1 MVKIEIVL
9 LIYQE
14 NVLKPIITFF
24 SLYLIVISL
33 NGELLS
39 QCSDAGI
46 CILGKKHGEINR
58 NLNSMI
64 SLSYVF
70 GSSGTSDID
79 KNNITYNSV
88 KFGGEFQV
96 FRASRIGFSIPYSYN
111 SGSLGTAS
119 GIGDFSLYW
128 TFSFPVK
135 HEQSVSLQ
143 VGAKISAGKV
153 NTTDSLPQSYM
164 PGLGTNDLLFSA
176 GYWTKY
182 FSVSAGYQKTFGRSA
197 NDVTRLKRGDDL
209 MFRAAYFQSF
219 SKLRV
224 KAEILTILRLQE
236 SSIQDPFGLTESF
249 INVDGSNEPQVNLI
263 GEVTYSVSPDF
274 ELTGTAAL
282 PLLKRDYNLDG
293 LRRSFTISAG
303 AAYLFSLE

>member
-1 MVKIEIVL
+1 M
-9 LIYQE
+9 
-14 NVLKPIITFF
+14 KPIITFF
-24 SLYLIVISL
+24 CLYLVVISL
-33 NGELLS
+33 SSKLFS

-46 CILGKKHGEINR
+46 CILGKKHGEITR
-58 NLNSMI
+58 NLNSML
-64 SLSYVF
+64 SLSYVL
-70 GSSGTSDID
+70 GTSGTSSID
-79 KNNITYNSV
+79 NDNITYNSV

-96 FRASRIGFSIPYSYN
+96 FKASRIGFSIPYSYN
-111 SGSLGTAS
+111 SGSLGSAS

-128 TFSFPVK
+128 TFSIPIK
-135 HEQSVSLQ
+135 HEHSLSLQ
-143 VGAKISAGKV
+143 LGAKLSAGKV

-197 NDVTRLKRGDDL
+197 NDVTRLKRGDDF

-219 SKLRV
+219 SKLRI
-224 KAEILTILRLQE
+224 KAEVLTILRLQE
-236 SSIQDPFGLTESF
+236 SSIQDPLILTERF

-263 GEVTYSVSPDF
+263 GEVTYAISPNF
-274 ELTGTAAL
+274 EITGVAAL

-293 LRRSFTISAG
+293 LRRSVTISAG
-303 AAYLFSLE
+303 AAYIFSLE